1 VSSSDGDRRPG
12 PVALVIFDYGGVISE
27 RMLEGLAEFEIRMDY
42 PTGSVHR
49 LLFGDTPPHRSTPQ
63 APSPPALGGKATQH
77 LGDGDPVDGAHEQP
91 SGSGGTAPGIRAAS
105 ERDRVVD
112 DGQEVHDFH
121 LLETGD
127 LGFHEYL
134 EGVTRRAPEHLG
146 RELEPHAFMEFMQAT
161 GVRVQWP
168 IVHEIRRLRD
178 AGVPLALLTNNVKE
192 FGDAWRSSFPVD
204 DLFGIVIDSSE
215 VGMRKPDPRIYQL
228 TCERAGVATEDSVFL
243 DDNRD
248 NVAAAR
254 ALGIETV
261 HVGSDPIAVITELA
275 EILERR
281 GVRTR

>member
-1 VSSSDGDRRPG
+1 VSTG

-27 RMLEGLAEFEIRMDY
+27 RMLEGLAEFEVRMDY
-42 PTGSVHR
+42 PDGSVHR

-63 APSPPALGGKATQH
+63 APSPPVLGGKATQHPPHWSTPQAPSPPVLGGKATQH
-77 LGDGDPVDGAHEQP
+77 LPHRSTPQAP
-91 SGSGGTAPGIRAAS
+91 SPPA
-105 ERDRVVD
+105 
-112 DGQEVHDFH
+112 HDFH
-121 LLETGD
+121 LLETGE

-134 EGVTRRAPEHLG
+134 EGVARRAPEHLG

-161 GVRVQWP
+161 GVRVRWP
-168 IVHEIRRLRD
+168 IVHEVRRLRD

-204 DLFGIVIDSSE
+204 ELFEIVIDSSE

-261 HVGSDPIAVITELA
+261 HVGTDPIAVITELGA
-275 EILERR
+275 ILERR

>member
-1 VSSSDGDRRPG
+1 
-12 PVALVIFDYGGVISE
+12 
-27 RMLEGLAEFEIRMDY
+27 MDY
-42 PTGSVHR
+42 PPGSVHR
-49 LLFGDTPPHRSTPQ
+49 LLFGEIAHD
-63 APSPPALGGKATQH
+63 
-77 LGDGDPVDGAHEQP
+77 GDGDPVDGAFEQP
-91 SGSGGTAPGIRAAS
+91 SDSAGTAPGIRAPS
-105 ERDRVVD
+105 GRDRMGD
-112 DGQEVHDFH
+112 DGEVHDFH
-121 LLETGD
+121 LLETGE

-146 RELEPHAFMEFMQAT
+146 RELEPHAFMEFIQAT

-168 IVHEIRRLRD
+168 IVHEILRLRD

-204 DLFGIVIDSSE
+204 DLFEIVVDSSE

-228 TCERAGVATEDSVFL
+228 TCEHAGVATEESVFL

-261 HVGSDPIAVITELA
+261 HVGADPIAVIAELR

-281 GVRTR
+281 GVTTR

>member
-1 VSSSDGDRRPG
+1 VSAG
-12 PVALVIFDYGGVISE
+12 PVRLVIFDYGGVISE
-27 RMLEGLAEFEIRMDY
+27 RMLEGLAEFEVRMDY
-42 PTGSVHR
+42 PAGSVHR
-49 LLFGDTPPHRSTPQ
+49 LLFGEIPPHRSTPQ
-63 APSPPALGGKATQH
+63 APSPPVLGGEATQH
-77 LGDGDPVDGAHEQP
+77 LPGSDGDPVDGAY
-91 SGSGGTAPGIRAAS
+91 
-105 ERDRVVD
+105 D
-112 DGQEVHDFH
+112 DGEVHDFH

-161 GVRVQWP
+161 GVRVRWP

-204 DLFGIVIDSSE
+204 DLFEIVVDSSE

-228 TCERAGVATEDSVFL
+228 TCERAGVATEESVFL

-261 HVGSDPIAVITELA
+261 HVGPDPIAVITELGA
-275 EILERR
+275 ILERR